1 METVLKKAQ
10 QEIVMLRLKVSSK
23 QANDQS
29 LHVEQIQ
36 LENSKSEIKM

>member
-23 QANDQS
+23 ANDQS
-29 LHVEQIQ
+29 LQVEQIQ